1 MSTTL
6 QGEPADDLLSVA
18 VLSYVTVDVAGQLF
32 GISIERALDVF
43 VVEGVTPVPL
53 APPEVLGLLSL
64 RGRVVTVVDLAHRLG
79 CPSLTARRLAVGVE
93 AEGHSYGLLV
103 DGVGDVIG
111 FDPATLEGCPSHGGC
126 GWADLSIGMHRLDD
140 RILVVLDIDAVLDL
154 PSRRRAAA

>member
-1 MSTTL
+1 MMGHL
-6 QGEPADDLLSVA
+6 NDGPEDGVLPLS
-18 VLSYVTVDVAGQLF
+18 VLSYVTVDVAGQPF

-53 APPEVLGLLSL
+53 APTEVLGLVSL
-64 RGRVVTVVDLAHRLG
+64 RGRVVTVVDLAYRLG
-79 CPSLTARRLAVGVE
+79 SPSLAGRRLAVGVE

-111 FDPATLEGCPSHGGC
+111 LDPTSLEGCPSHGAC
-126 GWADLSIGMHRLDD
+126 GWAGMSTGMHRLGD

-154 PSRRRAAA
+154 PSSRRVAA